1 MTQEL
6 FNIVV
11 GVAGALGG
19 WWLKVMWESLKELT
33 EQDQR
38 LAEKVG
44 KIEVLVAG
52 AYVKREEFDR
62 TILRLFDKLD
72 HIELKI
78 DGKADKK

>member
-19 WWLKVMWESLKELT
+19 WWLKVIWESLKDLR
-33 EQDQR
+33 EQDNK

-44 KIEVLVAG
+44 RIEVLVAG
-52 AYVKREEFDR
+52 TYVSREEFDR
-62 TILRLFDKLD
+62 AINRLFDKLD

-78 DGKADKK
+78 DAKADR

>member
-6 FNIVV
+6 FNIAV

-19 WWLKVMWESLKELT
+19 WWLKVMWESLKDLRD
-33 EQDQR
+33 QDAK

-44 KIEVLVAG
+44 RIEVLVAG
-52 AYVKREEFDR
+52 TYVSREEFDR
-62 TILRLFDKLD
+62 AINRLFDKLD

-78 DGKADKK
+78 DAKADR

>member
-19 WWLKVMWESLKELT
+19 WWLKVMWESLKDLRD
-33 EQDQR
+33 QDGK
-38 LAEKVG
+38 LAEKVSR
-44 KIEVLVAG
+44 IEVLVAG
-52 AYVKREEFDR
+52 TYVSREELDR
-62 TILRLFDKLD
+62 AINRLFDKLD

-78 DGKADKK
+78 DAKADR